1 MRDVLVVL
9 TTPNR
14 GKSYLKDTLA
24 SLDRA
29 GADQK
34 IVIVD
39 GEPDETIRSTAL
51 STGWGIV
58 PIPGGPVGNLKAVFA
73 AFRFGAEFDR
83 MLFFEDD
90 VVACKSAVHRMR
102 QIGVPDDCAFISFF
116 DMKDCPYGAAD
127 GLRKVPVMGADGRG
141 FWGTQAVMF
150 PQRTMKYLVENAR
163 YWVDEVPN
171 KHSADALFSHQL
183 LYSPWTEYAL
193 HVPNLVEHV
202 GEVSSVF
209 SWVPKVNRKAT
220 SFRGEGFDALTL

>member
-29 GADQK
+29 GAKDVEK
-34 IVIVD
+34 FLVVD
-39 GEPDETIRSTAL
+39 GDPALIGAHFGWSTYGRVGL
-51 STGWGIV
+51 S
-58 PIPGGPVGNLKAVFA
+58 PGNLYSFRDVF
-73 AFRFGAEFDR
+73 RLGSEYDR

-90 VVACKSAVHRMR
+90 VVACKNAVHRMR
-102 QIGVPDDCAFISFF
+102 QVGVPDDCAFTSFF

-127 GLRKVPVMGADGRG
+127 GLRKIPVMGADGRG

-150 PQRTMKYLVENAR
+150 PRGTMKYLVDNAR
-163 YWVDEVPN
+163 FWVDEVPN
-171 KHSADALFSHQL
+171 KHSADTLFSHQL
-183 LYSPWTEYAL
+183 LYSPWTQYAL

-220 SFRGEGFDALTL
+220 SFRGEGFDALSLR